1 MKSKHLKIQLI
12 KLKKQLVTILVD
24 GLKSIETIMTL

>member
-12 KLKKQLVTILVD
+12 KVKKQLVTCLVD
-24 GLKSIETIMTL
+24 GLKSIKKIMTL